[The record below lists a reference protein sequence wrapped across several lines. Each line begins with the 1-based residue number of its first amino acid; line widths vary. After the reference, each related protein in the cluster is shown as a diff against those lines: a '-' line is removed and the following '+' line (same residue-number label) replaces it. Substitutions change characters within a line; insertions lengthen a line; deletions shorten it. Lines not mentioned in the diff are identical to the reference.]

1 MNLSSNNVPIKIP
14 VKIFKEL
21 KLNLKFIWKNKVAK
35 NRHDT
40 PEKTARGLASSDIKI
55 YYKATIITQNGTGPT
70 PPRNR
75 KKEPSNKPVMCMET
89 CYKTEVTLKITGK
102 NRQKYLFH

>member
-1 MNLSSNNVPIKIP
+1 M
-14 VKIFKEL
+14 KIFKEL
-21 KLNLKFIWKNKVAK
+21 KLNLKFIWKNKGAK

-75 KKEPSNKPVMCMET
+75 KK
-89 CYKTEVTLKITGK
+89 
-102 NRQKYLFH
+102 NRQTNPLCVWKLVIRQR